1 MKKSETKAR
10 TSLHHDDQHDDHG
23 QIVVAIGASAGGL
36 EAIQEFFRAMP
47 PDSGLA
53 FVVIQHLSPDYR
65 SLMDELLARYT
76 RMRILKAEENMPVEA
91 NTIYLIPPRKNLR
104 IFHDRLL
111 LEDQNLRKGLNLP
124 IDIFFRSLAA
134 EKGKHAIGIILS
146 GTGSD
151 GALGTRAIKE
161 AGGMIMVQ
169 DDASAKFD
177 GMPRSSISTGLVD
190 YVLPPSQMPEELLN
204 YLKHPFVGKEQALEI
219 ALTQNLDALTRIMLI
234 VREHSG
240 IDFSYYKENTILR
253 RLERRVSINR
263 FTTLDQYVQFL
274 SESAKEQ
281 AILYRELLIGVT
293 RFFRDTEAFDLL
305 VEKVF
310 PNIFRPDKRVV
321 RIWSAGCSTGE
332 EAYSLAM
339 LCREYM
345 DNHHFE
351 GDVKIFATDIDRHSL
366 EVAGQGFYLD
376 SMVADIGSARLSR
389 FFTRRE
395 GGYQINES
403 VRKMVIFATHN
414 LLRDPP
420 FSKQDLIVCRNL
432 FIYLKPEMQNRILA
446 VFYHALNPEA
456 YFLMGSSE
464 NIGELQDGFQVID
477 SKWKLYRQRPGYNP
491 PLSRTL
497 PLFRTTRANIDMVLP
512 GAGALND
519 TSRLLEKLV
528 SAFAPPSVLIDED
541 NNIVHVINDVN
552 RFIQLRPGRF
562 SQQLFNLLPMELGL
576 IVNSLLRRL
585 RETHTEVIYEDV
597 AGLSDQ
603 PNQRVDLEG
612 RVLEDGRRRYVL
624 LTFRIVTRDGE
635 TQNASRLAIA
645 ADGQIQERLTEVE
658 RELQFTKENLQAAI
672 EELETSNEELQSS
685 NEELIASNEELQS
698 TNEELQSV
706 NEELYTVNA
715 EYQAKIEEMIRLN
728 NDINNLLNNTE
739 VAALYLDRHLCIRK
753 FTPSLARIT
762 NLRDVDIGRPLYHLS
777 VSEAYARLLDDIN
790 QVVRTL
796 QPVEKEIVTASGA
809 PYLMRIVP
817 YRTEDNAVDG
827 VLATFVDISRLK
839 RESTRANQAM
849 QRLQLA
855 LEMGQMAWWDWDVT
869 SGEVI
874 ADSKKATMLGYQ
886 VHEFPTNVYEICD
899 LIHPDDYDKA
909 MQAMRDHLS
918 GVAPTYEVTYRI
930 RTKEG
935 GYRWYSDRGGVVAR
949 DAQGKPL
956 RVTGIVIDV
965 TSQKLLEVG
974 LHYEHQVMLRL
985 LETSALAVLM
995 VDAAG
1000 RIVYANQRAE
1010 SVLGAAAHQLT
1021 NLTFSAIDW
1030 VIEDADGHLLPA
1042 EQYPFAT
1049 IVRTMQPFMDRR
1061 FLLHLPGGDVAPLA
1075 MHGSPTLNAE
1085 GKLAGAIFV
1094 METVKDE

>member
-1 MKKSETKAR
+1 MKKSETRIKR
-10 TSLHHDDQHDDHG
+10 TPPQSEDHG

-47 PDSGLA
+47 TDSGLA

-91 NTIYLIPPRKNLR
+91 NTVYLIPPRKNLR

-134 EKGKHAIGIILS
+134 EKGKLAIGIILS

-169 DDASAKFD
+169 DDATAKFD
-177 GMPRSSISTGLVD
+177 GMPHSSISTGLVD
-190 YVLPPSQMPEELLN
+190 YVLPPSQMPDELLN
-204 YLKHPFVGKEQALEI
+204 YLKHPFVGKEQALEV
-219 ALTQNLDALTRIMLI
+219 ALTENLDALTKIMLI

-263 FTTLDQYVQFL
+263 FTTLEQYVQFL
-274 SESAKEQ
+274 SESEKEQ
-281 AILYRELLIGVT
+281 SILYRELLIGVT
-293 RFFRDTEAFDLL
+293 RFFRDNEAFELL

-339 LCREYM
+339 LCREYI
-345 DNHHFE
+345 DAHHFE
-351 GDVKIFATDIDRHSL
+351 GEVKIFATDIDRHSL

-376 SMVADIGSARLSR
+376 SMVADIGPTRLSR

-395 GGYQINES
+395 SGYQINES
-403 VRKMVIFATHN
+403 IRKMVIFATHN

-432 FIYLKPEMQNRILA
+432 FIYLKPEMQNRILS

-477 SKWKLYRQRPGYNP
+477 SKWKLYRQRPGYSP
-491 PLSRTL
+491 PLSKSL
-497 PLFRTTRANIDMVLP
+497 PLFRTTRTSVDAPLP
-512 GAGALND
+512 MTGSLND
-519 TSRLLEKLV
+519 ASRLLEQMLGV
-528 SAFAPPSVLIDED
+528 FAPPSVLIDEN

-562 SQQLFNLLPMELGL
+562 SQQLFNLLPSELGL

-585 RETHTEVIYEDV
+585 RETRTEVIYEDV

-603 PNQRVDLEG
+603 PNLRVDLEG
-612 RVLEDGRRRYVL
+612 RTIEDGRRRYVL
-624 LTFRIVTRDGE
+624 LTFRTIARDGDPPA
-635 TQNASRLAIA
+635 TPRLSIA

-753 FTPSLARIT
+753 FTPSLMRIT
-762 NLRDVDIGRPLYHLS
+762 NLRDADIGRPLYHLS
-777 VSEAYARLLDDIN
+777 VSNAYAGLLDDIN
-790 QVVRTL
+790 QVIRNL
-796 QPVEKEIVTASGA
+796 QPVEKEITTASGA

-839 RESTRANQAM
+839 HESTRANQAI

-855 LEMGQMAWWDWDVT
+855 MEMGQMAWWDWDVT
-869 SGEVI
+869 TGEVV

-886 VHEFPTNVYEICD
+886 VHEFPTNVYQICA

-909 MQAMRDHLS
+909 MQAMRDHLN
-918 GVAPTYEVTYRI
+918 GATPTYEITYRI
-930 RTKEG
+930 RTKTG
-935 GYRWYSDRGGVVAR
+935 GYRWYADRGGVVAR

-965 TSQKLLEVG
+965 TPQKLLEVG
-974 LHYEHQVMLRL
+974 LHHEHEVMLKL
-985 LETSALAVLM
+985 LENSALAALL
-995 VDAAG
+995 VDADG
-1000 RIVYANQRAE
+1000 RIVFTNRRAQAM
-1010 SVLGAAAHQLT
+1010 LGASGRQLSD
-1021 NLTFSAIDW
+1021 LTFSATDW
-1030 VIEDADGHLLPA
+1030 VIEDTGGHLLPA
-1042 EQYPFAT
+1042 EHYPFAT
-1049 IVRTMQPFMDRR
+1049 IMRTMQPFTDRR
-1061 FLLHLPGGDVAPLA
+1061 FLFHLPGGDVVPIA
-1075 MHGSPTLNAE
+1075 MHGSPTLGVE
-1085 GKLAGAIFV
+1085 GKLAGAVFV
-1094 METVKDE
+1094 MEEVKDE

>member
-1 MKKSETKAR
+1 MKKSETRAKPG
-10 TSLHHDDQHDDHG
+10 LHHAELHEEHG

-36 EAIQEFFRAMP
+36 EAIQEFFRTMP

-76 RMRILKAEENMPVEA
+76 RMRILKAEEHMPVEA

-134 EKGKHAIGIILS
+134 EKGKRAIGIILS

-190 YVLPPSQMPEELLN
+190 YVLPPSQMPDELLN
-204 YLKHPFVGKEQALEI
+204 YLKHPFVGKDQALEM

-263 FTTLDQYVQFL
+263 FTTLEQYVQFL

-281 AILYRELLIGVT
+281 SILYRELLIGVT

-395 GGYQINES
+395 SGYQINES

-432 FIYLKPEMQNRILA
+432 FIYLKPEMQNRILS

-456 YFLMGSSE
+456 YFLIGSSE
-464 NIGELQDGFQVID
+464 NIGELQEGFQVID

-491 PLSRTL
+491 PLSKTL
-497 PLFRTTRANIDMVLP
+497 PLFRTTRTNVAMALS
-512 GAGALND
+512 GADALSD
-519 TSRLLEKLV
+519 TSSRLLEKLV

-541 NNIVHVINDVN
+541 NNIVHVINNVN
-552 RFIQLRPGRF
+552 RFIQLRSGRF
-562 SQQLFNLLPMELGL
+562 SQQLFNLLSPELGL

-597 AGLSDQ
+597 VGLSDQ

-612 RVLEDGRRRYVL
+612 RVLEDGRRRYAL
-624 LTFRIVTRDGE
+624 LTFRIVTRDGTRDGE
-635 TQNASRLAIA
+635 TQTAPHLAVA

-706 NEELYTVNA
+706 SEELYTVNA
-715 EYQAKIEEMIRLN
+715 E
-728 NDINNLLNNTE
+728 
-739 VAALYLDRHLCIRK
+739 
-753 FTPSLARIT
+753 
-762 NLRDVDIGRPLYHLS
+762 
-777 VSEAYARLLDDIN
+777 
-790 QVVRTL
+790 
-796 QPVEKEIVTASGA
+796 
-809 PYLMRIVP
+809 
-817 YRTEDNAVDG
+817 
-827 VLATFVDISRLK
+827 
-839 RESTRANQAM
+839 
-849 QRLQLA
+849 
-855 LEMGQMAWWDWDVT
+855 
-869 SGEVI
+869 
-874 ADSKKATMLGYQ
+874 
-886 VHEFPTNVYEICD
+886 
-899 LIHPDDYDKA
+899 
-909 MQAMRDHLS
+909 
-918 GVAPTYEVTYRI
+918 
-930 RTKEG
+930 
-935 GYRWYSDRGGVVAR
+935 
-949 DAQGKPL
+949 
-956 RVTGIVIDV
+956 
-965 TSQKLLEVG
+965 
-974 LHYEHQVMLRL
+974 
-985 LETSALAVLM
+985 
-995 VDAAG
+995 
-1000 RIVYANQRAE
+1000 
-1010 SVLGAAAHQLT
+1010 
-1021 NLTFSAIDW
+1021 
-1030 VIEDADGHLLPA
+1030 
-1042 EQYPFAT
+1042 
-1049 IVRTMQPFMDRR
+1049 
-1061 FLLHLPGGDVAPLA
+1061 
-1075 MHGSPTLNAE
+1075 
-1085 GKLAGAIFV
+1085 
-1094 METVKDE
+1094 